1 MPRLSRL
8 FVRAALLYLA
18 LGFTFGALLLAH
30 KGVPLHPALWS
41 LLPAHIE
48 FVLVGWMVQLA
59 LGVAFWILPRFA
71 REPKRGDERPAWV
84 AFILLNLG
92 IWAVSF
98 VPLLDGFGWLG
109 PAGRAAQAA
118 GVLAFAFY
126 AWARV
131 KPAGA

>member
-71 REPKRGDERPAWV
+71 REPKRGDERPAWA
-84 AFILLNLG
+84 AFMLLNLG

-98 VPLLDGFGWLG
+98 VPLLDGFSWLT
-109 PAGRAAQAA
+109 PVGRAAQAA

-131 KPAGA
+131 KPAGV